1 MELCRSLVGGKPVA
15 GSRPPI
21 DKHYPATGEV
31 IARIEPADETVL
43 DQAVAVAAEAQREW
57 GAHSG
62 AKRSAILQAA
72 ADGLR
77 ARNDELSRLEVM
89 DVGKCYGE
97 AVSADVPSGADAM
110 AFFASMAM
118 TETGDM
124 HRFGDAIAYCE
135 RVPLGRLRWY
145 RCVELSGADRLLESR
160 PCTGGGQCLYPETVR
175 GDPADSASCRRNS
188 E

>member
-31 IARIEPADETVL
+31 IARIEPADEAVL

-57 GAHSG
+57 GARSG
-62 AKRSAILQAA
+62 AERSAILQAA

-89 DVGKCYGE
+89 DVGKLYAE
-97 AVSADVPSGADAM
+97 AETADAPSGTDAFD
-110 AFFASMAM
+110 FFAA
-118 TETGDM
+118 
-124 HRFGDAIAYCE
+124 AI
-135 RVPLGRLRWY
+135 
-145 RCVELSGADRLLESR
+145 
-160 PCTGGGQCLYPETVR
+160 TT
-175 GDPADSASCRRNS
+175 
-188 E
+188 

>member
-15 GSRPPI
+15 GSRPPV

-57 GAHSG
+57 GARSG
-62 AKRSAILQAA
+62 AERSVILQAA

-124 HRFGDAIAYCE
+124 HRFGDAIAYCA
-135 RVPLGRLRWY
+135 VSYTHLTLPTTPY
-145 RCVELSGADRLLESR
+145 V
-160 PCTGGGQCLYPETVR
+160 
-175 GDPADSASCRRNS
+175 
-188 E
+188 